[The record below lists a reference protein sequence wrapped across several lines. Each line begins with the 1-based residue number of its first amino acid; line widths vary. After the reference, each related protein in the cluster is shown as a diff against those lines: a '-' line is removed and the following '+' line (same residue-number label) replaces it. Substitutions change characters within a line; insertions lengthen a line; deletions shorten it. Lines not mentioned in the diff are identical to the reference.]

1 MNPALPEPDRLSP
14 ELGDWRA
21 AKAFWVTAF
30 DGVPIPEPV
39 AGHQVSVHHEPGGSH
54 TFTTPSA
61 TALHLSAAWKSAGV
75 AARHQASIVWKRG
88 QLSPGQM
95 GTSVGIEGV
104 PVLFDFF
111 EALMVTA
118 MSSFAAVEAFCNG
131 VIVDQAPGPLKVKRR
146 KGVEHLAAEEVERIV
161 STDEKLKRVVP
172 DLLGVPT
179 PAGKGLWEAYLRLK
193 SLRDAVTHF
202 KRHDQAQRADR
213 LHEPTILLQSY
224 RTDPFSLPE
233 TAVGLIGHFYTPN
246 AMPRWLMNPE
256 WRRSAT
262 P

>member
-111 EALMVTA
+111 EALRELRNELKELNVQ
-118 MSSFAAVEAFCNG
+118 AAATGERVIAGLAQLEA
-131 VIVDQAPGPLKVKRR
+131 
-146 KGVEHLAAEEVERIV
+146 
-161 STDEKLKRVVP
+161 
-172 DLLGVPT
+172 
-179 PAGKGLWEAYLRLK
+179 
-193 SLRDAVTHF
+193 
-202 KRHDQAQRADR
+202 
-213 LHEPTILLQSY
+213 
-224 RTDPFSLPE
+224 
-233 TAVGLIGHFYTPN
+233 
-246 AMPRWLMNPE
+246 
-256 WRRSAT
+256 
-262 P
+262 